1 MSVSPN
7 EVLAPLQ
14 SRPQRK
20 SNIVYRH
27 SPIIKLLESDVI
39 PTIVQHYEACSL
51 SVHFIFDSPNES
63 PSIQQFRLPEMQLVL
78 KMCTGDGCAG
88 MHRLVIVIVL

>member
-1 MSVSPN
+1 MSVSPT

-39 PTIVQHYEACSL
+39 PTIVQHYEARSRAMP
-51 SVHFIFDSPNES
+51 FIFDSPNES
-63 PSIQQFRLPEMQLVL
+63 PSIQKLRLPVMQLVL
-78 KMCTGDGCAG
+78 NMWTGDSCAG
-88 MHRLVIVIVL
+88 MHHLVIVIVL